1 MTIRI
6 PTPGEPPEEL
16 MTLLLDLVVC
26 LVRADARVDLGA
38 LVGQITGTFA
48 QLEDR
53 LLETGLV
60 VRDADGALVRAEGV
74 ALLSPAEQLPAMAAL
89 LDRHTPGAGSM
100 LVQALEAQVLE
111 AQTVVMPSPFGAT
124 VVGEA

>member
-48 QLEDR
+48 RLEDR

-74 ALLSPAEQLPAMAAL
+74 ALLSPTGQLPVLATL

-100 LVQALEAQVLE
+100 LLQALEAQT
-111 AQTVVMPSPFGAT
+111 AVMASPFGPT